1 MFLERPVGPVTGWKG
16 DWLGKFLLP
25 SCFPSVWLRYE
36 SRRPFSGEK
45 SKFSD
50 ARGEQ
55 GILESDAN
63 IICSLNN
70 LYLHSL
76 LTIAFNE
83 TSSLLFHSIL
93 PDSHDFFFFDFASL
107 DLVGGVKSIEGKEEV
122 NVG

>member
-1 MFLERPVGPVTGWKG
+1 MFLERPVGPVKKKG

-45 SKFSD
+45 FSD

-63 IICSLNN
+63 IIYSLNN

-83 TSSLLFHSIL
+83 TSSLLFHPIL

-107 DLVGGVKSIEGKEEV
+107 DLLGGVKSIEGKEEV